1 MRSESYYSGFLAIVI
16 LILTPCKSFN
26 ALHQCQRKFILT
38 NLYRPSTWRISSLL
52 LSQKSIIDYQG
63 SEEYGRGES
72 HLSAD
77 LYENDLVVF
86 QSGTWLVDGVEVGD
100 GSPPLF
106 NYAKID
112 SLQVVWTHNC
122 EHGVI
127 RGFKAHIDHDSLK
140 IMVNDD
146 MIEFGPEQ
154 LVARIPV
161 EWEDEFTGMIEYFPS
176 EMINKEK

>member
-1 MRSESYYSGFLAIVI
+1 MRLKALFGFLATDIVV
-16 LILTPCKSFN
+16 LLLTPCKSFN
-26 ALHQCQRKFILT
+26 ILHQGERNFILK
-38 NLYRPSTWRISSLL
+38 NFYRPSTSRISSLS
-52 LSQKSIIDYQG
+52 LSKKSIIDYQG
-63 SEEYGRGES
+63 SEEFGRGES

-106 NYAKID
+106 NYAQID

-127 RGFKAHIDHDSLK
+127 RGFAAQIDHDALK
-140 IMVNDD
+140 ILVSDD

-154 LVARIPV
+154 LVARVPV
-161 EWEDEFTGMIEYFPS
+161 EWENDFTGVLEYFPS
-176 EMINKEK
+176 EMINKL